1 MPLPSPR
8 NKEKRGNFVN
18 RCMADLSKKG
28 EFKDN
33 KQRAAVCYDA
43 FKDAEANAS
52 ITVGEGDDQILY
64 FTESDERHVTK
75 TKKQWDKTDKKE
87 LKKDTKK
94 QKVKHEKDAVEDD
107 KEKIKKLGKGKPSE
121 KKRAEK
127 KALTKDIKYD
137 KKSKEA
143 DAAERFGGKKR
154 SDLKDS
160 AFLDPK
166 RRSFPVVSC
175 KDVKDAVSSWGRYKG
190 SMTFDQFKVKLTG
203 RAKRLG
209 CAGSLPKAWTKE

>member
-1 MPLPSPR
+1 MS
-8 NKEKRGNFVN
+8 KR
-18 RCMADLSKKG
+18 
-28 EFKDN
+28 
-33 KQRAAVCYDA
+33 
-43 FKDAEANAS
+43 
-52 ITVGEGDDQILY
+52 
-64 FTESDERHVTK
+64 
-75 TKKQWDKTDKKE
+75 
-87 LKKDTKK
+87 KDTKK

-127 KALTKDIKYD
+127 KALTTDIKYD
-137 KKSKEA
+137 KKSKETY
-143 DAAERFGGKKR
+143 AAERYGGEKR

-160 AFLDPK
+160 DFLDPK
-166 RRSFPVVSC
+166 RRSFPVVTC

-190 SMTFDQFKVKLTG
+190 SMTFDQVKVKLTG